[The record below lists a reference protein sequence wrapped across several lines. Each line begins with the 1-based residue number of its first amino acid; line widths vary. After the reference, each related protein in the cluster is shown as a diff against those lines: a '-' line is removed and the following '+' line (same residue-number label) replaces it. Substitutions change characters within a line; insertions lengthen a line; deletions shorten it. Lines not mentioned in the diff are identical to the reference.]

1 MSMQAANVEGKVVL
15 ITGGAQGIG
24 GSTAQICAERGAEVI
39 ITDIK
44 QETGETLAQS
54 LRDAGHKATFH
65 QLDVRDPKAVERV
78 FKKVGEAH
86 GRLDVLICAAGVLEG
101 ALLQPEE
108 FPLETFQKVMDIN
121 VTGCFLCTKYATPLL
136 ATSDSGTMIL
146 VASGAGVIG
155 GSSSIAYGTSKGA
168 VNGMGMVLEGHLA
181 KRGVRVNVICPGSV
195 ETELKLN
202 QMRQSTEYQGET
214 WDPAAASQRL
224 GDPMGVARII
234 AFLASDDAA
243 YIKRNQ
249 FTR

>member
-1 MSMQAANVEGKVVL
+1 MSNQAADVEGKVIL

-24 GSTAQICAERGAEVI
+24 GSTARICAERGAEVI
-39 ITDIK
+39 ITDVK
-44 QETGETLAQS
+44 QETGEALAQS
-54 LRDAGHKATFH
+54 LRDAGHKATFFA
-65 QLDVRDPKAVERV
+65 LDVRDAEAVERV
-78 FKKVGEAH
+78 FQTVGETH
-86 GRLDVLICAAGVLEG
+86 GRLDVLICAAGILEG

-108 FPLETFQKVMDIN
+108 FPLETFERVMDIN
-121 VTGCFLCTKYATPLL
+121 VKGCFLCAKYATPLL
-136 ATSDSGTMIL
+136 VSADKGAIIL

-181 KRGVRVNVICPGSV
+181 SRGVRVNVICPGGV
-195 ETELKLN
+195 ATELKLN
-202 QMRQSTEYQGET
+202 QLRQSTEYKGET
-214 WDPAAASQRL
+214 WDPDAAAQRL

-243 YIKRNQ
+243 YVKRNQ

>member
-1 MSMQAANVEGKVVL
+1 MSNQAANIEGKIIL

-24 GSTAQICAERGAEVI
+24 GNTAQLCAERGAEVF
-39 ITDIK
+39 ITDVK
-44 QETGETLAQS
+44 EEKGEALAQS
-54 LRDAGHKATFH
+54 LRDAGHKATFL
-65 QLDVRDPKAVERV
+65 QLDVRDPEAVERV
-78 FKKVGEAH
+78 FQKVAEAH

-121 VTGCFLCTKYATPLL
+121 VMGCFLCAKYATPLL
-136 ATSDSGTMIL
+136 VASGSGVMLL

-168 VNGMGMVLEGHLA
+168 VNGMGLVLEGHLA
-181 KRGVRVNVICPGSV
+181 ARGVRVNVICPGSV
-195 ETELKLN
+195 ATELKLN
-202 QMRQSTEYQGET
+202 QMRQSTEYQGGY
-214 WDPAAASQRL
+214 WDPAAAALRL

-243 YIKRNQ
+243 YVKRNQ